1 MQTIERPTE
10 AGGTP
15 PSRRRAFRAGA
26 GVVVAL
32 LALPLL
38 LLLVMSKWG
47 VLIAVLLGF
56 VVGMWIFVVR
66 RGYLFLEV
74 VAFLIHFDGL
84 GAGPIRMGRLVAA
97 AAFAVLAYKLVVEK
111 WRPPAI
117 PTRHWVP
124 ILLITIWAVATGA
137 WSNKASAWFFSMGL
151 LGLALAYF
159 GVSGMLTDS
168 HEKIRKFLRAF
179 WWGGLWG
186 SAAGV
191 LALFLGTRS
200 VGFGGDPNYFGLLQA
215 SLIPLTVYYRRHAR
229 NRQEKILYTFAL
241 LFVLAGAAGAGSRSG
256 LIGGAIAIVGTMV
269 TRPGLSR
276 GGRAK
281 VAVGAVALAGVAFA
295 IGFVANPANL
305 QRGFSDRGAGRLDFW
320 NVATDLIAERPLQG
334 QGFGQLMYEI
344 PPNLPNTPGV
354 EVIQDDRENVSSH
367 NTWLDVLG
375 DLGIVGLVLWV
386 SIFAVTFWGFLRPRW
401 PQTREISVTLTVM
414 MLPVMSSSMF
424 QPLLNN
430 KLAWSLIGLSAAL
443 QVPSWQARWRGYR
456 AAGSSELVPVGAMD
470 TSPAAVVG
478 PAASGAAAS
487 WADDARAAGGSP
499 PADGWSAHD
508 DPALARWDIRVSQ
521 RFRVALLVGPLIG
534 MVVGAAIASAI
545 PTRYTATAGVIVPGL
560 ETNAGSDRI
569 AVPMNEVQGVHT
581 LAISGAYAAELQRL
595 SSLDLTVPEIRER
608 VSVLRPTFANYME
621 ISYTDTDRA
630 RAEAALPYVVR
641 ALDDVVVSDRDAG
654 LAGTADELRPVNPG
668 ESRFYTGP
676 LYLRVSQDA
685 VLETQQPRRVW
696 MIFIG
701 AIVGFLVAVAFVLFQ
716 QRKPRVNNDDD
727 FRVHLGLPVWTH
739 VGRAGRRYAGT
750 FDQYAQVM
758 TMVEDSGPLDAVSN
772 RVVIATP
779 RPDRGARGLAMGVA
793 AALAAE
799 GRRVVLVDAQ
809 LDHPLLSRRLGARRS
824 RGLAEVAA
832 GEATMGS
839 VVRRV
844 GRWRLPTSVRR
855 TLGDG
860 GDLFRFVPAGRS
872 GRGATPVVHPQFLDT
887 FDDDVTLVVLA
898 PSLLGTVPGGPVLAW
913 ADAVALALVEGR
925 TVTFDA
931 EDAALRVRTFTA
943 APSGVVLLDV

>member
-15 PSRRRAFRAGA
+15 PPRRRAPRVGA
-26 GVVVAL
+26 GLVAGLVAL
-32 LALPLL
+32 PVL
-38 LLLVMSKWG
+38 LLLVMSRWG

-66 RGYLFLEV
+66 RGYLFIEV

-84 GAGPIRMGRLVAA
+84 GVGPIRMGRLLAA
-97 AAFAVLAYKLVVEK
+97 AAFAVIAYKLVVEK

-124 ILLITIWAVATGA
+124 ILLITIWAVVTGA
-137 WSNKASAWFFSMGL
+137 WSNKASGWFFAMGL

-159 GVSGMLTDS
+159 GVSGMLVDS
-168 HEKIRKFLRAF
+168 HEKIRKYLRAF

-215 SLIPLTVYYRRHAR
+215 SMIPLTVYYRRHAR
-229 NRQEKILYTFAL
+229 NQQEKVLYTFAL

-334 QGFGQLMYEI
+334 QGFGQMMYEI

-386 SIFAVTFWGFLRPRW
+386 SIFAVTFWGFLRPWW

-456 AAGSSELVPVGAMD
+456 AAASADLVPAGVVHGSGAVAA
-470 TSPAAVVG
+470 PPAVV
-478 PAASGAAAS
+478 AAADAPGRPLS
-487 WADDARAAGGSP
+487 TSDGWADWEA
-499 PADGWSAHD
+499 
-508 DPALARWDIRVSQ
+508 PALARWDIRVSQ
-521 RFRVALLVGPLIG
+521 RFRVALLVGPVVG
-534 MVVGAAIASAI
+534 MVLGALVASAV

-560 ETNAGSDRI
+560 ETNAGGDRI

-581 LAISGAYAAELQRL
+581 LATSGAYAVELQRL
-595 SSLDLTVPEIRER
+595 SDLDLTIPEIRER
-608 VSVLRPTFANYME
+608 VTVLRPTFANYME

-641 ALDDVVVSDRDAG
+641 ALDDVVATDRDTG

-676 LYLRVSQDA
+676 LYLRTSQDA

-696 MIFIG
+696 MVFIG
-701 AIVGFLVAVAFVLFQ
+701 AVVGFLVAVAFVLFQ

-758 TMVEDSGPLDAVSN
+758 TMVEDSGPPDLSAN

-809 LDHPLLSRRLGARRS
+809 LDHPLLSRRLGAGRAP
-824 RGLAEVAA
+824 GLADVAA
-832 GEATMGS
+832 GSAAMGS

-844 GRWRLPTSVRR
+844 GRWRLPASVRR
-855 TLGDG
+855 TLGGG
-860 GDLFRFVPAGRS
+860 GDLFRFVPAGRPP
-872 GRGATPVVHPQFLDT
+872 RGATPVVHPQYLDT

-913 ADAVALALVEGR
+913 ADAVVLALVEGR

-931 EDAALRVRTFTA
+931 EDAGLRVRTFTA